1 MKNSWSTYIII
12 LVVLN
17 IAGCVWL
24 LWRTSGKRT
33 DGKAADSTSHVW
45 DGDLTEYDK
54 PLPRW
59 WINLFYITIVFTIGY
74 LAWFPGFG
82 SFKGFGSW
90 TSQSQHDADK
100 STADAKLAATLKPFD
115 GQAIDVLARNPEAVR
130 LGRSVFAANCVTCH
144 GSAATGAVGYPNLT
158 DTIWQWG
165 GSVDDVTHTVL
176 EGRTAAMPAWRSTL
190 ESMGGPDAVD
200 DVTSYVLSLTD
211 KSLMATNG
219 EAVARGSKLF
229 AGVCAACHGPEAKGN
244 PTLGAPDLTDDYWL
258 YGRDRAII
266 REGLDKGRNGA
277 MPAHKPLIGE
287 TPARLAAAYVWSL
300 SHGSSSP

>member
-1 MKNSWSTYIII
+1 MKNSWSIYIIL

-17 IAGCVWL
+17 IAGCLWL

-33 DGKAADSTSHVW
+33 DGKPAESTSHVW
-45 DGDLTEYDK
+45 DGDITEYDK

-74 LAWFPGFG
+74 LAWYPGFG
-82 SFKGFGSW
+82 SFKGFGNW
-90 TSQSQHDADK
+90 TSQNQYDADR
-100 STADAKLAATLKPFD
+100 STADAKLAATLKPFE

-130 LGRSVFAANCVTCH
+130 LGRSVFAANCATCH
-144 GSAATGAVGYPNLT
+144 GAAATGAVGYPNLT

-165 GSVDDVTHTVL
+165 GSVDDVTHTVM

-200 DVTSYVLSLTD
+200 DVITYVLSLTD
-211 KSLMATNG
+211 KSLLATNG
-219 EAVARGSKLF
+219 EAAARGAKLF
-229 AGVCAACHGPEAKGN
+229 AGVCSACHGPEAKGN

-266 REGLDKGRNGA
+266 RAGLDKGRNGA

-287 TPARLAAAYVWSL
+287 TRARLAAAYVWSL
-300 SHGSSSP
+300 SHGEQKQ